1 MNASIPAPSGDLRGV
16 LDRLGLA
23 PDRIVQ
29 ELGYDDDV
37 DHDFRA
43 AVEERLGAPMED
55 DGYTGEID
63 AALLW
68 WRGGDGDLTDAL
80 VDLVGLLDDG
90 GYVALLTPRHTADAV
105 EASEIEEAALHGRDR
120 LSACPRR
127 PFTTSTRSGSAMS
140 CPTSPSRITTARNAP
155 CRRPWPSGRCSSS
168 STPSRSAASA
178 PAS

>member
-1 MNASIPAPSGDLRGV
+1 MNASTPAPSGDLRGV

-55 DGYTGEID
+55 DGYKGEID

-105 EASEIEEAALHGRDR
+105 EASEIEEAARTAGLHPGGPFN
-120 LSACPRR
+120 LSDDWRGVKLAPPR
-127 PFTTSTRSGSAMS
+127 G
-140 CPTSPSRITTARNAP
+140 
-155 CRRPWPSGRCSSS
+155 SGR
-168 STPSRSAASA
+168 R
-178 PAS
+178 

>member
-1 MNASIPAPSGDLRGV
+1 MNASTPAPSGDLRGV

-55 DGYTGEID
+55 D
-63 AALLW
+63 
-68 WRGGDGDLTDAL
+68 LTDAL

-105 EASEIEEAALHGRDR
+105 EASEIEEAARTAGLHPGGPFN
-120 LSACPRR
+120 LSDDWRGVKLAPPR
-127 PFTTSTRSGSAMS
+127 G
-140 CPTSPSRITTARNAP
+140 
-155 CRRPWPSGRCSSS
+155 SGR
-168 STPSRSAASA
+168 R
-178 PAS
+178 